1 MALMNIVVV
10 TKATESF
17 SETNELILQIVYT
30 ELFALWKRERGNKG
44 VEREFCP
51 FELLRWIPSPLSLPC
66 YIIHCNTAVRHAVGV
81 EVILG
86 ALSFATRKSPKE
98 LHVLDAGIHFVFRV
112 L

>member
-1 MALMNIVVV
+1 MSLYCRLCTVSCLLSIDF
-10 TKATESF
+10 TGRER
-17 SETNELILQIVYT
+17 E
-30 ELFALWKRERGNKG
+30 RERGNKG
-44 VEREFCP
+44 EEREFCP

-66 YIIHCNTAVRHAVGV
+66 YLIHCHAAVRHAVGV

-98 LHVLDAGIHFVFRV
+98 LHVLDAGIYFVFRV